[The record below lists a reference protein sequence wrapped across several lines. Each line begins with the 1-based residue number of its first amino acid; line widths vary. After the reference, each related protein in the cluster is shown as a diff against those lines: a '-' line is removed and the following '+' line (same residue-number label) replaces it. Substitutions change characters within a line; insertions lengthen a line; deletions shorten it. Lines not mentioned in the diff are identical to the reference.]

1 MDNCV
6 YTQTLKIAEFVE
18 CFGVTLEYLSIEDKW
33 ALRAVL
39 SYWAYKVR
47 HSDIKLTLHDAL
59 NYVMEIGS
67 TDCQVNSRK
76 AIDIL
81 EGITNDE
88 VEGLLEC
95 LNTQLRWL

>member
-6 YTQTLKIAEFVE
+6 YTQTLKIVEFVE

-47 HSDIKLTLHDAL
+47 HLNIKLTLLNAL

-67 TDCQVNSRK
+67 TDCQVSSRK

-81 EGITNDE
+81 ESITNDE
-88 VEGLLEC
+88 LEELVEC
-95 LNTQLRWL
+95 LNTQLYCL